1 MNHLHWP
8 IITHGKSNH
17 RIKHDNEKETSSKAS
32 SQELHDDIPALNI
45 IQDPPPLWK
54 RIYSSCS
61 LVIYLENQLYIINN
75 FSVLFPRIL
84 AKPRTLLRNRK
95 VEKFGSQ
102 KLELST
108 SF

>member
-32 SQELHDDIPALNI
+32 SQELHDDILALNI
-45 IQDPPPLWK
+45 ILDPPPLWK

-61 LVIYLENQLYIINN
+61 AVIYLENQLYIINN

-84 AKPRTLLRNRK
+84 AKPRTFLRNRK
-95 VEKFGSQ
+95 VDKFGSQ